1 MTELLERVPFDFVCL
16 AALGALGLRRL
27 VLMERFHWPRVVLL
41 TALLWVPA
49 LYLFSLV
56 FPPGHTCTPLDADS
70 DVYTVTE
77 M

>member
-16 AALGALGLRRL
+16 AALGALALRRL

-41 TALLWVPA
+41 TALLWA
-49 LYLFSLV
+49 TTLYLLSLTL
-56 FPPGHTCTPLDADS
+56 PPGHICMPLDPDS
-70 DVYTVTE
+70 DVYTITE